1 MELIDRYFPEFDS
14 AQRERF
20 CALTALYEEW
30 NSKINVISRKD
41 IEHFEVRHLL
51 HSLAIAKYVRL
62 ASKDSNGFP
71 SGSSVIDVG
80 CGGGFPGIPLAIAF
94 PEVHFTLMD
103 SIGKKIKVV
112 EGVANAL
119 GLTNVEPIQARS
131 TDVHDR
137 KWDYMV
143 SRAVTA
149 FPDFVR
155 QTKHMLNGHKATDEF
170 DFILPHGTFYLKGGD
185 FKAEINPFGSRA
197 KVQSIAEWFND
208 EFFETKSV
216 IFLKQ

>member
-1 MELIDRYFPEFDS
+1 MELIKKYFPHFSDEQLTKL
-14 AQRERF
+14 A
-20 CALTALYEEW
+20 ALPVLYKDW
-30 NSKINVISRKD
+30 NSMINVISRKD
-41 IEHFEVRHLL
+41 IEHFEIRHML
-51 HSLAIAKYVRL
+51 HSLAVAKYVIS
-62 ASKDSNGFP
+62 ASKDGKGFP
-71 SGSSVIDVG
+71 DGATVIDVG
-80 CGGGFPGIPLAIAF
+80 CGGGFPSIPLAIAF
-94 PEVHFTLMD
+94 PNVKFTAMD

-112 EGVANAL
+112 EGVVSAL

-155 QTKHMLNGHKATDEF
+155 QTKHLIKGHSATDEM

-185 FKAEINPFGSRA
+185 FKAEVNPFGTRA
-197 KVQSIAEWFND
+197 KVQNISEWFDD
-208 EFFETKSV
+208 EFFETKCV